1 MTLLIAKQVVLVLGM
16 AAIVAIFALFGGGN
30 WLGLLH
36 PEVLLWL
43 GWCLLPLVLLLAS
56 GRRDDP
62 RPASLLLLAL
72 AVIAVAAGTYLY
84 VDAMVLNPEPQS
96 PVAFAIVPMLQFM
109 AILPG
114 LAVFWWLRR
123 RSIGR
128 PG

>member
-1 MTLLIAKQVVLVLGM
+1 MTFLIAKQVVLALGM
-16 AAIVAIFALFGGGN
+16 AAIAAIFALFGGGD

-62 RPASLLLLAL
+62 RPAAILMT
-72 AVIAVAAGTYLY
+72 VIAVAAGTYLY
-84 VDAMVLNPEPQS
+84 VDALVLNPDPQS

-109 AILPG
+109 LILPG
-114 LAVFWWLRR
+114 LAAFWWLRR
-123 RSIGR
+123 RPMGR
-128 PG
+128 LG